1 MHPDQRGRAMDVG
14 LGLWRGVGM
23 KTGRLIGVVM
33 PRLVCAQHGHSPKGV
48 QVPCVKIEMNRNEQI
63 STSRSQGGTGD
74 RVAERRICETRKSM
88 NKNHIQGR
96 PGLVS
101 WHNTA
106 KPFDLARQV
115 NGAIVRGRTVFLP
128 GEICSVRA
136 GQKSAE
142 VILSR
147 ITSRGLEDAR
157 LNYETGGLSR

>member
-1 MHPDQRGRAMDVG
+1 MD
-14 LGLWRGVGM
+14 
-23 KTGRLIGVVM
+23 
-33 PRLVCAQHGHSPKGV
+33 
-48 QVPCVKIEMNRNEQI
+48 
-63 STSRSQGGTGD
+63 
-74 RVAERRICETRKSM
+74 
-88 NKNHIQGR
+88 KNPIQGR

-115 NGAIVRGRTVFLP
+115 NGAIVRGKTVFLP
-128 GEICSVRA
+128 GEICRVRA

>member
-1 MHPDQRGRAMDVG
+1 MAQ
-14 LGLWRGVGM
+14 
-23 KTGRLIGVVM
+23 
-33 PRLVCAQHGHSPKGV
+33 LVCAQHGHIPRGV
-48 QVPCVKIEMNRNEQI
+48 QVPCVKIEMNSNEQI
-63 STSRSQGGTGD
+63 STSRSQGGAGD

-101 WHNTA
+101 WHKQATNRSA
-106 KPFDLARQV
+106 VVYQMSFDLARQV

-128 GEICSVRA
+128 GEICPVRA